1 MQEVEKVY
9 ISTTDQ
15 IYGHE
20 IIDHVGVVMDEVHFY
35 EVMCTSKLD
44 RTTMVGKGRFN
55 IIRDDH
61 IDEFLSK
68 REEALCNLKAKALEL
83 GANGVVGIRFEFLKG
98 DSRSVGDDGKPD
110 YSFTPSPRYAIFA
123 SGTAVKVK

>member
-20 IIDHVGVVMDEVHFY
+20 IIEHVGVVMDEVHFY

-55 IIRDDH
+55 VIKNDRIE
-61 IDEFLSK
+61 EFLSK
-68 REEALCNLKAKALEL
+68 REEALCNLKVKALEL
-83 GANGVVGIRFEFLKG
+83 GANGIVGIRFEFLKG
-98 DSRSVGDDGKPD
+98 DSYSEKEDGQID
-110 YSFTPSPRYAIFA
+110 YSRGASTRYAIFA